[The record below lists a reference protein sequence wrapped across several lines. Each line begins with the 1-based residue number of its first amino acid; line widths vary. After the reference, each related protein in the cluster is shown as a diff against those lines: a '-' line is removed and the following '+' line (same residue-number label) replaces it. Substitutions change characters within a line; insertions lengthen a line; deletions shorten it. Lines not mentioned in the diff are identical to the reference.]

1 MPKRLIVDMDGVL
14 ADVYSQ
20 YLHFEESETGIRR
33 SIEKMNGITEEEA
46 FKNIKNYVF
55 SKGFFRNA
63 PVIRGSIRA
72 MEILNRNYEVFI
84 VSAATE
90 FPASLLEKHEWL
102 LENFPFITWQQMVFC
117 GLKSAIYGDIMIDDH
132 FKNLDFFKGKTFL
145 FTQPH
150 NTGLPE
156 KNHTRV
162 HSWEEILTLL

>member
-20 YLHFEESETGIRR
+20 YLHFEESETGVRR
-33 SIEKMNGITEEEA
+33 TIERMNGITEEEA
-46 FKNIKNYVF
+46 FKNIRNYVF

-63 PVIRGSIRA
+63 PVIQGSVRA
-72 MEILNRNYEVFI
+72 LEILNRKYGI
-84 VSAATE
+84 VLRFMVIHSGK
-90 FPASLLEKHEWL
+90 LLEKHEWL

-117 GLKSAIYGDIMIDDH
+117 GLKSAVYGDAMIH
-132 FKNLDFFKGKTFL
+132 YCFKNLDFFKGKTFL

-156 KNHTRV
+156 KKHTRV
-162 HSWEEILTLL
+162 NSWEEILTLL